1 MFAQRFD
8 PAAYFDTSAEDYS
21 VKEAQT
27 RKRKLSESLISSDEE
42 EPAEIAS
49 ENDHDS
55 ESDGDEDEEIADEK
69 VASET
74 DKQLDE
80 ENMKDV
86 ADSEDS
92 NEEVDNMEI
101 DASQTEEAELTPND
115 PSYVSKHL
123 SIFEKFH
130 SSIPNNELSLAESES
145 ESEDDVEKQDLAPLP
160 QPALPRDRR
169 LVSNQAHLKNLDWLA
184 TPQYSSP
191 ELTKPFDQFP
201 LRRGIL
207 ENLTTLGYKEAFS
220 VQLSVLDI
228 LLEDIQ
234 RNKLLPDFRGDLLVN
249 ASTGSGKTLAYL
261 IPIIEALTPRKVPRL
276 RAIVLVPTRPLINQV
291 KTTLQQ
297 LSKGTTLQVV
307 TLKSDVS
314 IKEEGRKLQQNQPDI
329 LVSTPGRLVE
339 HMSNNSIDL
348 QHLRFLV
355 IDEADRL
362 LNQSFQNWC
371 QVLVSSIERHH
382 PVGTSNIS
390 NKWQLRPQK
399 MIFSATLTT
408 DAGKL
413 ALLKFNKPRLVVV
426 NAENRLVDELF
437 SVPPTLAEYS
447 ISLGSAKSSLKPLIL
462 AKFLQAHNKL
472 SNVLVFT
479 KSNEASLRLS
489 KLLSLLFQGS
499 INVMHI
505 NSTNNTSSV
514 RNKILKDFS
523 SQAVSILVATDL
535 IARGIDIASISDVI
549 NYDLPNSSRE
559 YVHRVG
565 RTARANQAG
574 HAYSLCFGKGEK
586 KFFNKTM
593 KEVGRGGRE
602 IEEVP
607 FLMNEISGEDEKRYE
622 DALKELLSQVQ
633 KQKRAD

>member
-8 PAAYFDTSAEDYS
+8 PAAYFDTPAEDNS
-21 VKEAQT
+21 AKEVQT

-49 ENDHDS
+49 GNDHDS

-74 DKQLDE
+74 EKQLDE

-92 NEEVDNMEI
+92 NEDADNMEI
-101 DASQTEEAELTPND
+101 DASQTEQTELIPND

-234 RNKLLPDFRGDLLVN
+234 KNKLLPDFRGDLLVN

-339 HMSNNSIDL
+339 HLSNNSIDL

-447 ISLGSAKSSLKPLIL
+447 ISLGSAKSSFKPLIL

-523 SQAVSILVATDL
+523 SQAINILVATDL

-574 HAYSLCFGKGEK
+574 HAYSFCFGKGET

-607 FLMNEISGEDEKRYE
+607 FSMNEISAEDEKRYE